1 MAKSPQSSETQLG
14 HDQAARFGAL
24 VRERRKALKMSQDDL
39 ALATGV
45 SRRFIIQLEAGKPSS
60 QLGRA
65 LLVASATGLRLFDLL
80 AQDNADNALLPDI
93 PSDDLGLPP

>member
-1 MAKSPQSSETQLG
+1 MADNSPTIENQLG
-14 HDQAARFGAL
+14 REQAIRFGAL

-45 SRRFIIQLEAGKPSS
+45 SRRFVIQLEAGKASS

-65 LLVASATGLRLFDLL
+65 LLVASAVGLRVFDLL
-80 AQDNADNALLPDI
+80 AQDNTANALLPEI
-93 PSDDLGLPP
+93 PDDDTGPPP

>member
-1 MAKSPQSSETQLG
+1 MAKTSQPTENQLG
-14 HDQAARFGAL
+14 GDQAARFGTL

-45 SRRFIIQLEAGKPSS
+45 SRRFIIQLEAGKPSC

-65 LLVASATGLRLFDLL
+65 LLVANATGLRVFNLL
-80 AQDNADNALLPDI
+80 TLDNNGNALLPDLL
-93 PSDDLGLPP
+93 DDDPGLPP

>member
-1 MAKSPQSSETQLG
+1 MAKTSKPTENQLG
-14 HDQAARFGAL
+14 GDQAARFGTL

-45 SRRFIIQLEAGKPSS
+45 SRRFIIQLEAGKPSC

-65 LLVASATGLRLFDLL
+65 LLVANATGLRVFDLL
-80 AQDNADNALLPDI
+80 TLDNNDNALLPDL
-93 PSDDLGLPP
+93 PDDDPGLPP

>member
-1 MAKSPQSSETQLG
+1 MAKTSQPTENQLG
-14 HDQAARFGAL
+14 GDQAARFGTL

-45 SRRFIIQLEAGKPSS
+45 SRRFIIQLEAGKPSC

-65 LLVASATGLRLFDLL
+65 LLVANATGLRVFNLL
-80 AQDNADNALLPDI
+80 TLDNNGNALLPDLL
-93 PSDDLGLPP
+93 DDDPRLPP